1 MFVLSAASNFDLW
14 LFCIQLEDCFSAVSV
29 SFMWLSTNS
38 ISEHLSKNVIRC
50 NRLNCYV
57 SLCPP
62 AVTYFQQQ
70 QKGKPSSSDVLK
82 TEPMNCSSGDNEFFF
97 FWHLTWASQ
106 VAQVIKNPPAS
117 AGDAGGTGS
126 IPGSGRSPREGN
138 GNPFQYSCLEN
149 PMDRGAWWATFMG
162 SQRVGHAWACKNG
175 QDLLWKF
182 MLFPLRGVKKEL
194 RIHRSNLKTRLY

>member
-97 FWHLTWASQ
+97 FDT
-106 VAQVIKNPPAS
+106 
-117 AGDAGGTGS
+117 
-126 IPGSGRSPREGN
+126 
-138 GNPFQYSCLEN
+138 
-149 PMDRGAWWATFMG
+149 
-162 SQRVGHAWACKNG
+162 
-175 QDLLWKF
+175 
-182 MLFPLRGVKKEL
+182 
-194 RIHRSNLKTRLY
+194 